1 MSLKVAE
8 VAYEVIAE
16 LRPLLP
22 RIKRADRSLAEQLLR
37 AANSMVLNIGEA
49 QYSDPGNA
57 RSRFY
62 TAAGSANETRSALR
76 LATSWGHISAEQVER
91 SHKLLDEVMAM
102 LWCLSRRS
110 G

>member
-16 LRPLLP
+16 LRPLMP
-22 RIKRADRSLAEQLLR
+22 RIKRADRSLADQLLR

-49 QYSDPGNA
+49 QYSDPGNR

-76 LATSWGHISAEQVER
+76 LATAWGYVAADQIER
-91 SHKLLDEVMAM
+91 SRALLDEVMAM
-102 LWCLSRRS
+102 LWRLSR
-110 G
+110 

>member
-16 LRPLLP
+16 LRLLMP
-22 RIKRADRSLAEQLLR
+22 RIKRADRSLADQLLR

-49 QYSDPGNA
+49 QYSDPGNR

-76 LATSWGHISAEQVER
+76 LATAWGHLSPDQVAQCDA
-91 SHKLLDEVMAM
+91 LLDEVMAM
-102 LWCLSRRS
+102 LW
-110 G
+110 

>member
-16 LRPLLP
+16 LRPLMP
-22 RIKRADRSLAEQLLR
+22 RIKRADRSLADQLLR

-49 QYSDPGNA
+49 QYSDPGNR

-76 LATSWGHISAEQVER
+76 LATAWGHVSAEQVES
-91 SHKLLDEVMAM
+91 SHKLLDEVIAM
-102 LWCLSRRS
+102 LWRLSR
-110 G
+110 